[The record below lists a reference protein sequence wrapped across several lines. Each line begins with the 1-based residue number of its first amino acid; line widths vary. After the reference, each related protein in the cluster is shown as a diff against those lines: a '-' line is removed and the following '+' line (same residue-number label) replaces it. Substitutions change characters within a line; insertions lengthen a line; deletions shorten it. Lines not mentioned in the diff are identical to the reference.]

1 MIPRLTSGFH
11 IHVNIFIAFPSYTHA
26 YTHRVGEDTHRVQ
39 MRGSDLLELKLG
51 GCEMAQCVL
60 ELNSGPQNSS
70 KPS

>member
-1 MIPRLTSGFH
+1 MSKLYFS
-11 IHVNIFIAFPSYTHA
+11 HVWIWVCTECRPHMY
-26 YTHRVGEDTHRVQ
+26 VLGEDTHRVQ